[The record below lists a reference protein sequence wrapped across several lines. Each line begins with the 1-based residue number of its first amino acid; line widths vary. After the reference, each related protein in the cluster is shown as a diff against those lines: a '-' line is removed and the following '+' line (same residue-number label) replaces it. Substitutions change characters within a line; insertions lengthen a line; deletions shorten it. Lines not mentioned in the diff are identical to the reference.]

1 MFPISASVQMGVVQG
16 QIQSEQERVKQARI
30 EEQKK
35 QKQALEELKK
45 LNSDVSRF
53 IFDWIDEIEELTSG
67 IGGKKE
73 QNNQTELDL

>member
-1 MFPISASVQMGVVQG
+1 MNKLGLHITNLMLT
-16 QIQSEQERVKQARI
+16 IRDT
-30 EEQKK
+30 EEKPFVREL
-35 QKQALEELKK
+35 ALEELKK

>member
-1 MFPISASVQMGVVQG
+1 MNKLGLHITNLMLT
-16 QIQSEQERVKQARI
+16 IRDT
-30 EEQKK
+30 EEKPFVREL
-35 QKQALEELKK
+35 ALEELKK

-53 IFDWIDEIEELTSG
+53 IFDWIDEIEELTSE